1 MAQYRML
8 QDDVGRLI
16 CKYPQCPEAGS
27 HTHEIRVGR
36 WQSQDIG
43 RDWEKVL
50 GNEGADTSNRVS
62 VLSMMSVNIYRISI
76 GSNSIVTFISNLQ
89 GESFAQIASA
99 LQDSYCEMLRK

>member
-1 MAQYRML
+1 ML

-62 VLSMMSVNIYRISI
+62 VLSMMSVNIYRISL

-99 LQDSYCEMLRK
+99 LQDSYCEMLHK